1 MMTTDLTK
9 SELYIHIPFCV
20 KKCLYCDFLSFPADE
35 KMKERYI
42 EALCDELM
50 YIGCERAEKPLRSV
64 FIGGGTP
71 SVLPAEQI
79 VRVMETVKERFSLE
93 EDAEVTIECNPGT
106 LDEGKLKAYKEC
118 GINRLSLGLQSSH
131 ENELK
136 SLGRIHTYED
146 FVSCIRMA
154 EDAGFDNINVD
165 LMSGLPGQT
174 ASSFEETLR
183 KVCTLSDS
191 IKHISAYSLIVEEET
206 PFGQMFEDG
215 QLNLPDEDEDREMY
229 HMTSRILEE
238 YGFARYEISNYA
250 RPGFECRH
258 NIGYWTGEE
267 YIGVGLGA
275 ASYISDRNYQLLYKN
290 MPQKEIMVSGT
301 DMLRLKNTEDIGKFI
316 GYYSDKKNSDN
327 CKDAGENSG
336 IGIAAVEERLD
347 LNSQMSEFCILG
359 LRMCK
364 GISKSEFAKRFGK
377 DIYDRFGEVI
387 RKHILSGLL
396 EEDDDRIRCTPKGLD
411 LNNSVLCDLLL

>member
-146 FVSCIRMA
+146 FVSCIRMT

-174 ASSFEETLR
+174 ASSLEETLR

-258 NIGYWTGEE
+258 NIGYWTGVDYYAAGLDAASFYGHCRYSNTPDMEE
-267 YIGVGLGA
+267 YLKDPVSAPSLIEKLDQQGL
-275 ASYISDRNYQLLYKN
+275 
-290 MPQKEIMVSGT
+290 
-301 DMLRLKNTEDIGKFI
+301 
-316 GYYSDKKNSDN
+316 
-327 CKDAGENSG
+327 
-336 IGIAAVEERLD
+336 
-347 LNSQMSEFCILG
+347 MSEYMILG
-359 LRMCK
+359 LRLTS
-364 GISKSEFAKRFGK
+364 GVSVSGFEKRFKTGIFDVYGK
-377 DIYDRFGEVI
+377 EIDRFI
-387 RKHILSGLL
+387 QDGLL
-396 EEDDDRIRCTPKGLD
+396 EHAEDYIKLSEKGLD
-411 LNNSVLCDLLL
+411 LANFVMRAFI

>member
-258 NIGYWTGEE
+258 NIGYWTGVDYYAAGLDAASFYGHCRYSNTPDMEE
-267 YIGVGLGA
+267 YLKDPVSAPSLIEKLDQNGL
-275 ASYISDRNYQLLYKN
+275 
-290 MPQKEIMVSGT
+290 
-301 DMLRLKNTEDIGKFI
+301 
-316 GYYSDKKNSDN
+316 
-327 CKDAGENSG
+327 
-336 IGIAAVEERLD
+336 
-347 LNSQMSEFCILG
+347 MSEYMILG
-359 LRMCK
+359 LRLTS
-364 GISKSEFAKRFGK
+364 GVSVSGFEKRFKTGIFDVYGK
-377 DIYDRFGEVI
+377 EIDRFI
-387 RKHILSGLL
+387 QDGLL
-396 EEDDDRIRCTPKGLD
+396 EHAEDYIKLSEKGLD
-411 LNNSVLCDLLL
+411 LANFVMRAFI